1 MTHEQEKTPRGK
13 WRDGFLLFHK
23 SFSRRAD
30 FLPEIQIV
38 LPVTCVSELMIKKL
52 SRLTLNCAHRVGGKR
67 GLIA

>member
-1 MTHEQEKTPRGK
+1 MSKKKRQGESGATV
-13 WRDGFLLFHK
+13 FLLFHK

-52 SRLTLNCAHRVGGKR
+52 SRLTLNCAHQLGKR